1 MIATL
6 TLTADELIVTLQ
18 ALRDYQDRLDTAL
31 RRKHSPGQRLLDE
44 QIAASNVMTTLSEAY
59 VNMDTPSDPT

>member
-18 ALRDYQDRLDTAL
+18 ALRNYQDRLDNTL
-31 RRKHSPGQRLLDE
+31 RHKQVPSQRLLDE